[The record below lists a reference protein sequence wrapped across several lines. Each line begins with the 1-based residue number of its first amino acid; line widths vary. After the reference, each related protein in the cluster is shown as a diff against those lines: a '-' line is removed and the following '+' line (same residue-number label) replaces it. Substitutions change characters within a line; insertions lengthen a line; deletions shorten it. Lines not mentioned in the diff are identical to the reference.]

1 MILDRPARGREP
13 GPLRSPLNTE
23 ESTETMCKDDWL
35 MRLGDHGRTVIMAV
49 PPTAHAMSG
58 IHQQHD
64 PVDVK
69 SLGDAIH
76 FAAHRCARAESVRGD
91 CAVSASDWTR
101 APRPNAWTLM
111 PRSTRRPSPRTGGP
125 TSTRSRAVTRQVRGP
140 AGTSSR
146 HPPGDR
152 PSRLP
157 RSSQAA
163 LQGSARAVGSLGFG
177 SKSWRLQ
184 RADAWPRWLLRG
196 SGRVW

>member
-1 MILDRPARGREP
+1 MAGR
-13 GPLRSPLNTE
+13 RSWPYRRQH
-23 ESTETMCKDDWL
+23 
-35 MRLGDHGRTVIMAV
+35 MRC
-49 PPTAHAMSG
+49 SG

-140 AGTSSR
+140 AVTSSR

-157 RSSQAA
+157 RSWQAA
-163 LQGSARAVGSLGFG
+163 LQGRLEPSARSDSGQSRGGFSEQTHGRAGYFEVVGGCGDRCCARPDDSDCHRHAVGL
-177 SKSWRLQ
+177 
-184 RADAWPRWLLRG
+184 D
-196 SGRVW
+196 

>member
-1 MILDRPARGREP
+1 
-13 GPLRSPLNTE
+13 
-23 ESTETMCKDDWL
+23 MCKDDWL
-35 MRLGDHGRTVIMAV
+35 THLGDHGRTVIMAV

-76 FAAHRCARAESVRGD
+76 FAAHSCARAESVRGD

-111 PRSTRRPSPRTGGP
+111 PRSTRRPLP
-125 TSTRSRAVTRQVRGP
+125 VRV
-140 AGTSSR
+140 
-146 HPPGDR
+146 DR
-152 PSRLP
+152 PRPGPGPLRDRSGARWNIVP
-157 RSSQAA
+157 PPARRSSQQAA
-163 LQGSARAVGSLGFG
+163 QELASGAPGSVIAVGSLGFG